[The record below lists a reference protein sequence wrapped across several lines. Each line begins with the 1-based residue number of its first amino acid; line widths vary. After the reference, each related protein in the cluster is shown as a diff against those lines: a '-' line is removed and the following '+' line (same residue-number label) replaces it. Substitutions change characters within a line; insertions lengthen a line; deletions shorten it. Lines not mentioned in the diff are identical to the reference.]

1 MLPHSTEL
9 HTHELH
15 TTFLMIDSNRISYS
29 YFIYSQ
35 VTKRELDRC
44 IVETGT
50 WKKEAGAAEDRAHS
64 AELYAE
70 GLHLEAGKY
79 VEPIIL
85 YPLYTLYCRTCIYV
99 HPLYMYIQPYVHLTC
114 L

>member
-1 MLPHSTEL
+1 
-9 HTHELH
+9 
-15 TTFLMIDSNRISYS
+15 MIDSDHIHIRISYS

-79 VEPIIL
+79 VNPS
-85 YPLYTLYCRTCIYV
+85 YYTLYTPFTAVHAPMYTRYTCIYN
-99 HPLYMYIQPYVHLTC
+99 HMYT
-114 L
+114 